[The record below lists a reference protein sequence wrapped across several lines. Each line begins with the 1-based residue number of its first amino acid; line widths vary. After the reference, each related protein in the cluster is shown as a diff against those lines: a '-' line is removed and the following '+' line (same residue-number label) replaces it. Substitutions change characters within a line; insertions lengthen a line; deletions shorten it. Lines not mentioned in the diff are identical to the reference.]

1 MRYVGLD
8 YGQRRIGISVSDSAG
23 RIAVPSASF
32 TRSNDLAQ
40 DLRRLASAIREFE
53 PDLVVV
59 GYPVSLSG
67 QPGSSV
73 QAMKTFVGQLK
84 KLLEIDVIFH
94 DERFTTAEASRL
106 LRQANMSAK
115 AQRSVVDASAAAVML
130 QSYLDKRVDE

>member
-8 YGQRRIGISVSDSAG
+8 YGEKRIGISVSDSAG
-23 RIAVPSASF
+23 RVAVPSASF
-32 TRSNDLAQ
+32 TRSRDLAQ
-40 DLRRLASAIREFE
+40 DLRRLASMIREFE
-53 PDLVVV
+53 PDLLVV

-84 KLLEIDVIFH
+84 KLVEIEVVFH
-94 DERFTTAEASRL
+94 DERFTTSEASRL
-106 LRQANMSAK
+106 LRGANMSAK
-115 AQRSVVDASAAAVML
+115 AQRSVIDASAAAVML

>member
-1 MRYVGLD
+1 
-8 YGQRRIGISVSDSAG
+8 VSDSAG

>member
-32 TRSNDLAQ
+32 ARSNDLAQ
-40 DLRRLASAIREFE
+40 DLRRLASMIREFE

-67 QPGSSV
+67 HPGSSV
-73 QAMKTFVGQLK
+73 QAMKSFVGQLT
-84 KLLEIDVIFH
+84 KLLEIDVVFH

-115 AQRSVVDASAAAVML
+115 AQRSVIDASAAAVML

>member
-32 TRSNDLAQ
+32 ARSNDLAQ
-40 DLRRLASAIREFE
+40 DLRRLASMIREFE

-73 QAMKTFVGQLK
+73 QAMKTFVGQLT
-84 KLLEIDVIFH
+84 KLLEIDVVFH

-115 AQRSVVDASAAAVML
+115 AQRSVIDASAAAVML

>member
-32 TRSNDLAQ
+32 ARSKDLAQ
-40 DLRRLASAIREFE
+40 DLRRLASMIREFE
-53 PDLVVV
+53 PDLLVV

-67 QPGSSV
+67 QPGPSV
-73 QAMKTFVGQLK
+73 QAMKTFIGQLK
-84 KLLEIDVIFH
+84 KLLEIDVVFH
-94 DERFTTAEASRL
+94 DERFTTSEASRL
-106 LRQANMSAK
+106 LSGVNMSAK
-115 AQRSVVDASAAAVML
+115 AQRSVIDASAAAVML

>member
-1 MRYVGLD
+1 M
-8 YGQRRIGISVSDSAG
+8 SDSAG

-32 TRSNDLAQ
+32 ARSNDLAQ
-40 DLRRLASAIREFE
+40 DLRRLASMIREFE

-67 QPGSSV
+67 LPGSSV
-73 QAMKTFVGQLK
+73 QAMKTFVGQLT
-84 KLLEIDVIFH
+84 KLLEIDVVFH

-115 AQRSVVDASAAAVML
+115 AQRSVIDASAAAVML